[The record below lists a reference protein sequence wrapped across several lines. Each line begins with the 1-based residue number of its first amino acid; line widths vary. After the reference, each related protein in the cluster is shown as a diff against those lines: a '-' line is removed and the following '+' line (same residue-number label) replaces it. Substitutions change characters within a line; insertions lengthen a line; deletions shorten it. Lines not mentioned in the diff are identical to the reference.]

1 MFCASKTSQNT
12 MKNCLNGFKA
22 LFKHNET
29 MLKTMSQRD
38 WGSIG
43 GSYYLVF
50 TFQSNGTIKTSYV
63 CFDGLENI

>member
-1 MFCASKTSQNT
+1 
-12 MKNCLNGFKA
+12 MKNCLNGIKT
-22 LFKHNET
+22 LFKHNE
-29 MLKTMSQRD
+29 TMSQRD

-63 CFDGLENI
+63 CFDGLETTWNEHIRYLG

>member
-1 MFCASKTSQNT
+1 
-12 MKNCLNGFKA
+12 MKNCLNGIKT

-29 MLKTMSQRD
+29 MSKTMSQCH

-50 TFQSNGTIKTSYV
+50 TFQSNGTIKTLYI
-63 CFDGLENI
+63 CFYGLEIVWNGHIRYIG